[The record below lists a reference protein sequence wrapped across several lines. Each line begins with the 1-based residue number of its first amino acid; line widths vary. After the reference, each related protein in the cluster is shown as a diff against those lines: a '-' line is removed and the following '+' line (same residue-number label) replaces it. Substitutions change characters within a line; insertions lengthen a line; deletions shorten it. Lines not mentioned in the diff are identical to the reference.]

1 VTLEPYYEEL
11 GITIYLGDC
20 RDVLPTLEASSF
32 DACLCDPPYGLTAN
46 KKGGGG
52 VASLNE
58 RSPAGRS
65 RIGTGGGFMG
75 NKWDAGVPGPETWAA
90 VYRVLKP
97 GAFLL
102 AFGGTRT
109 HHRLMCAIEDAG
121 FEIRDCAMFFWLYGS
136 GFPKSLDISKAIDK
150 AAGVERE
157 VIGRKTYAGN
167 AGNDDYAQPMSW
179 GDQASHKRDLT
190 EPATDAA
197 KLFDGYG
204 TALKP
209 AYEPIIVAMKPCE
222 GTFAEN
228 ALKHGVAG
236 INIEAGR
243 IGTEQRIN
251 KPMRAPQNSY
261 GGYAATATATATAGR
276 WPANVILN
284 EESARMVDE
293 QSGQSKSTGGL
304 TLNFTS
310 PRGIYGKFNEKLRA
324 NAGGLGD
331 SGGASRFFYCAKASK
346 SERGDGNNHPTVKPL
361 KLIEYLARLILPPQG
376 GKLLVPFSGSG
387 SEMLGAR
394 NAGWT
399 DVTGIELSAKY
410 ADIAIERLRQEVLPL
425 EAETQQPEQMT
436 L

>member
-46 KKGGGG
+46 KKGGSG

-121 FEIRDCAMFFWLYGS
+121 FEIRDMLMWLYGS

-150 AAGVERE
+150 KAGAKRE
-157 VIGRKTYAGN
+157 VTGPRVY
-167 AGNDDYAQPMSW
+167 
-179 GDQASHKRDLT
+179 GDG
-190 EPATDAA
+190 TDAA
-197 KLFDGYG
+197 KLWDGYG

-228 ALKHGVAG
+228 ALRHGIAG

-243 IGTEQRIN
+243 IGTAE
-251 KPMRAPQNSY
+251 S
-261 GGYAATATATATAGR
+261 TARPSGANGTYPAGR

-284 EESARMVDE
+284 EESARLLDE
-293 QSGQSKSTGGL
+293 QSGQSSEKPRLLHHRSAAGFVDTGGAFE
-304 TLNFTS
+304 TRTH
-310 PRGIYGKFNEKLRA
+310 
-324 NAGGLGD
+324 GD

-425 EAETQQPEQMT
+425 EAETQQPEQMW
-436 L
+436 LRFVAARRRWLI

>member
-1 VTLEPYYEEL
+1 VTLEPYYEEP
-11 GITIYLGDC
+11 GITIYCADC

-32 DACLCDPPYGLTAN
+32 DACLCDPPYGL
-46 KKGGGG
+46 K
-52 VASLNE
+52 
-58 RSPAGRS
+58 
-65 RIGTGGGFMG
+65 FMG
-75 NKWDAGVPGPETWAA
+75 KDWDHGVPGPAVWAK
-90 VYRVLKP
+90 VFRVLKP

-121 FEIRDCAMFFWLYGS
+121 FEIRDCMMWLYGQ
-136 GFPKSLDISKAIDK
+136 GFPKSLDIGKAIDK
-150 AAGVERE
+150 AAGALRE
-157 VIGRKTYAGN
+157 TLSTRSKRGAFGGVA
-167 AGNDDYAQPMSW
+167 YAQDSW
-179 GDQASHKRDLT
+179 TLAQSNQPLALPIT
-190 EPATDAA
+190 APATDAA

-243 IGTEQRIN
+243 IGTSDSLN
-251 KPMRAPQNSY
+251 
-261 GGYAATATATATAGR
+261 GGAYSGGERPTQFMNGGLYRKEADEYRQPAGR
-276 WPANVILN
+276 WPSNVILD
-284 EESARMVDE
+284 EEAGAMLDE
-293 QSGQSKSTGGL
+293 QSGTLRNGGQNATSAERISKDNVFGKRTGITQL
-304 TLNFTS
+304 
-310 PRGIYGKFNEKLRA
+310 A
-324 NAGGLGD
+324 GD

-346 SERGDGNNHPTVKPL
+346 SERGEGNNHPTVKPL

-394 NAGWT
+394 NSGWT
-399 DVTGIELSAKY
+399 DVTGIELSAGY